1 MKIEFND
8 EEVAAL
14 PEEVREKIK
23 DNVFE
28 GAPLD
33 FIPDVSGLKRSLAA
47 TREEKRI
54 SDGLVKTVAEKFGA
68 KKSNILEAVD
78 EFISKNGK
86 KGEVLRQLAD
96 ERMRT
101 SIAQAGGNIDTLP
114 ANVRERVTWSEELGQ
129 YIVPGEDGEPLKTD
143 DGLLKGVPDVIA
155 DMKADTTF
163 GNMFRRD
170 NKHSGTGSP
179 PQKGGDGPS
188 SLTDDGRSDSDA
200 PPKSMRISDMNSQ
213 QRRLAATEGG
223 GLQEYPR

>member
-14 PEEVREKIK
+14 PDEVREKVK
-23 DNVFE
+23 DNFFE
-28 GAPLD
+28 GDPLE
-33 FIPDVSGLKRSLAA
+33 FIPDVNGLKRSLAV
-47 TREEKRI
+47 TRDERKTAQ
-54 SDGLVKTVAEKFGA
+54 GLVKTIAEKFGA

-78 EFISKNGK
+78 DFISKNGK

-114 ANVRERVTWSEELGQ
+114 ANVRERVEWSEELGR

-143 DGLLKGVPDVIA
+143 DGSLKGVPDVVA

-163 GNMFRRD
+163 GNLFRRSG
-170 NKHSGTGSP
+170 KHSGTGSP

-188 SLTDDGRSDSDA
+188 HLSDDGRSGSDA
-200 PPKSMRISDMNSQ
+200 PPKSMRVSDMNSQ
-213 QRRLAATEGG
+213 QRMLAATEGG
-223 GLQEYPR
+223 GLEEYPR